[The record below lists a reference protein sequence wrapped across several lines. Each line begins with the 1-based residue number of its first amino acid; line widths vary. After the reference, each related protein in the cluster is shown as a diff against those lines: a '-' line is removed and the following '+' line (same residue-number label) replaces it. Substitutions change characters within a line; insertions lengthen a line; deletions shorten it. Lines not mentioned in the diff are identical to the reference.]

1 MKRILS
7 TTLAIA
13 IGAVFS
19 ASAMAQ
25 TSASEIQRNINQ
37 QTRIEEGLK
46 SGELNTRE
54 AARLEQQQS
63 KVNRD
68 QARALQDGKLTA
80 AEKAKIQ
87 AEQNKV
93 SQNIKQEKSDAQKG
107 NANSASSQRMQAD
120 VQRNINQQ
128 ERIKAGVTS
137 GELTKKET
145 AKLQRGQARVEHKE
159 AVAGRDGHV
168 GAREEVRIQRAEDNQ
183 SKKIYRQKHDVQVSK

>member
-1 MKRILS
+1 MKRILF
-7 TTLAIA
+7 TTLAIVVSAA
-13 IGAVFS
+13 IS
-19 ASAMAQ
+19 ASAIAQ
-25 TSASEIQRNINQ
+25 TTASETQRNINQ

-80 AEKAKIQ
+80 EEKAKIQ

-107 NANSASSQRMQAD
+107 NPNSASSQRVQAD

-128 ERIKAGVTS
+128 ERIKAGVKS

-145 AKLQRGQARVEHKE
+145 AKLQRGQARVEHKQS
-159 AVAGRDGHV
+159 VAGRDGHV
-168 GAREEVRIQRAEDNQ
+168 GAREEVKIQSAENDQ
-183 SKKIYRQKHDVQVSK
+183 SKKIYKQKHDAQVKN

>member
-1 MKRILS
+1 MKRILF

-13 IGAVFS
+13 VSAAIS
-19 ASAMAQ
+19 ASATAQ
-25 TSASEIQRNINQ
+25 TSASETQRNINQ

-46 SGELNTRE
+46 SGELSTRE

-87 AEQNKV
+87 TEQNKV

-107 NANSASSQRMQAD
+107 NPDSASSQRMQAD

-128 ERIKAGVTS
+128 ERIKAGVKS

-145 AKLQRGQARVEHKE
+145 AKLQRGEAQVAHKQSL
-159 AVAGRDGHV
+159 AGRDGHV
-168 GAREEVRIQRAEDNQ
+168 GAREQARLQSAENKQ
-183 SKKIYRQKHDVQVSK
+183 SKKIYKQKHDAQIKN